1 MILKKILRVTNLGA
15 LSLVLNAADSKS
27 VYGLI
32 QDPQLTGE
40 LSQTAIHDPDTK
52 EIILWE
58 QPAWWTG

>member
-1 MILKKILRVTNLGA
+1 MDVRVTNLGP
-15 LSLVLNAADSKS
+15 LSLVLNAAVWESMF
-27 VYGLI
+27 GLI